1 MSAGIPASAEAEAG
15 TGRGAATT
23 ATTTAAEAVA
33 RAAELSRALTARLA
47 EARRQVAAQDT
58 KPTAGETA
66 HGPRLVVD
74 AAGGMAGAGADEAQ
88 RAHTASLVRRFTER
102 TRTSKEL
109 AQRHRSVLADSR
121 AVVGFRDATKEM
133 LYPVAARS
141 AHGSRLTDVDGNTYT
156 DITMGF
162 GALLLGHEAEP
173 VTEAVRRHLS
183 DGLRFGPRSPDTGE
197 AAALLASLTGLDRV
211 AFASS
216 GTEAN
221 SAAIR
226 LARAATGRDKVVMFR
241 GSYHGHIDSVL
252 GRPGGPGQHA
262 VPVSRGIP
270 ASAVAELIVLEYG
283 AQESLETIDALGD
296 GIAAVLVEPVQC
308 RNPGL
313 RPVEFVRALRE
324 LTARRGIVL
333 LFDEMLTGLRPH
345 PRGAQAHFGV
355 VPDLATYGKALGGG
369 FPIGAVAGRAD
380 LLDGVDGGFW
390 RYGEPGGP
398 SRETTFIGGT
408 YMQHPL
414 SMAAARAV
422 LTHLTERGP
431 GLQSGLNASTQ
442 ALADRLNAFFRD
454 EEFPLELAHFGSMFR
469 FKHRADLELLYHHLQ
484 LRGVYVWEWRSF
496 YLSTA
501 HTEDD
506 VNRVAE
512 AVEGSLRELRDG
524 GFFPRSA
531 RPTPVRRA
539 AARRPAPDFGVYFF
553 GDYPETGEADGS
565 GGGSGAPEAYDTV
578 LETARFADEHG
589 FSSVWLPERHFDSF
603 GGIFPNP
610 AVLAAAVARE
620 TGSVRINAGSVV
632 LPLHD
637 PVRVAEEWSVV
648 DNLSGGRVG
657 IGCATGWHARDFALY
672 PDRFTDRRRIAF
684 DHLDEVRRLWRGEA
698 VRRRTGEGAETEIRI
713 RPRPVQE
720 EPPFFLATS
729 GQRASYE
736 EAARRGLGVVTNLM
750 SQTVDELAANIAHYR
765 RTRGECGLDPAAGR
779 VTVLVHT
786 YLGDDHATAR
796 AEALEPMVRYLRSSL
811 LMRSAATAAGSRRE
825 DVAAAGEEDLDYLF
839 RRAYDRYCDRR
850 ALIGTPTSVAPFVDA
865 LHGAGVDEI
874 AALVDFGMDR
884 ERLRSGL
891 ERLDALR
898 RRTEERDA
906 RPEDTVAPATSAQRR
921 LWLASQLM
929 ENPAAYNE
937 TGAVRLRGPLDVAAL
952 RAAVDGLVE
961 RHAGLRTVFRAEE
974 ETGVVQVVRNGLRIP
989 LAVTDARG
997 QDAEGAIGALLA
1009 EESGRA
1015 YDLAEGPLFT
1025 PRLLRLADDDHVLVL
1040 GTHHIITDAHSAA
1053 LIAGDLQE
1061 LYTAARAGRPP
1072 AFDRPAGTTV
1082 GAPEPPADAADLAW
1096 WRELLGDR
1104 PPVLVLPTDRP
1115 RGRRVAGRGG
1125 AVSRTV
1131 GRERADRL
1139 REWSGQQG
1147 VTLFATLCTAWQL
1160 VLRRRSGQ
1168 DAFLLGTTFGRR
1180 SPATADTV
1188 GFHVALL
1195 PLPLSATDATS
1206 SPEAVRA
1213 TGRALFAA
1221 DEHRGVDLDAL
1232 LAAVHPDPGNPRPLV
1247 TVSVDLDRAA
1257 LAGIDL
1263 PGLRAEGVAAGTES
1277 APLELA
1283 LMAVQV
1289 QDGGLRLRLRYDADL
1304 FDAATAEGYLVE
1316 LDRQLDA
1323 MADPVEEG
1331 PDGPDGPGGPSG
1343 PSGPGAGNTATP
1355 DTTAASDTTAAPD
1368 PAPGAGTADPDDT
1381 AEPGTR
1387 KAADTAVLLREV
1399 WESVLGRPGFAADS
1413 NFFDLGG
1420 NSIAAIRLVNRV
1432 RDTLGVDYPLADFFA
1447 DATLRAM
1454 SEQLAGGPE
1463 TEEPK
1468 SVGPDTGGPGTEV
1481 VAVVDRAP
1489 VSDQQARMIAGHH
1502 AMPDPAVW
1510 NVPTRITFTGALDPA
1525 ALRSAVTELVARH
1538 DGLRTRFAR
1547 EGAPDGPW
1555 WQEVLAAEPVALP
1568 VEDLTG
1574 LPVGERRPRADALC
1588 RADAAAPFDLGR
1600 SLQPRT
1606 RLLRVEEDRWE
1617 LMFVLHHVCADGWSL
1632 SVLLAEIAA
1641 LYTAAAAGVPH
1652 GLPDPAMQAPG
1663 YARWQRERH
1672 DPGAEAERAAF
1683 CARYLDGVPSALP
1696 VPTDRPRPKKLSGHG
1711 GTVRGVATGEVR
1723 AAVEKL
1729 AAERHTTPFAVAAA
1743 ALGVFLAR
1751 LSGEEDTLLSVPYAN
1766 REGTASESLVAMTS
1780 TAVMVRVR
1788 LDSANLDETCAE
1800 LAVRTGVGALG
1811 AMAHVLPTAR
1821 IMQAMRDA
1829 GAVSVPDRVPH
1840 VLAFQNSVDT
1850 DIEIP
1855 GLRVEVADLAPPL
1868 SRSELCF
1875 GLAPRRDPAKGYRT
1889 FLEFS
1894 TDLWDHTTAHD
1905 LLASYTDLLAE
1916 FSARPDRPVRELLG
1930 ERPRQGPPGRGSG
1943 GSAGDASA
1951 GPDRPGGPSPS
1962 QSLPNTGKADAV

>member
-1 MSAGIPASAEAEAG
+1 MSAGIPESAQAVAVTRTGPGTDAAVAAEA
-15 TGRGAATT
+15 
-23 ATTTAAEAVA
+23 AAEAVA

-47 EARRQVAAQDT
+47 EARGQVPAKRP
-58 KPTAGETA
+58 KPTTGEAA

-88 RAHTASLVRRFTER
+88 RAHTASLIRRFTER

-109 AQRHRSVLADSR
+109 AQRHRPVLADSR

-141 AHGSRLTDVDGNTYT
+141 AHGSRLIDVDGNAYT

-173 VTEAVRRHLS
+173 VTDAVRRHLS

-197 AAALLASLTGLDRV
+197 AAELLASLTGLDRV

-226 LARAATGRDKVVMFR
+226 LARAATGRDRIVMFR

-313 RPVEFVRALRE
+313 RPVEFVRSLRA

-345 PRGAQAHFGV
+345 PRGAQEHFGV
-355 VPDLATYGKALGGG
+355 VPDLATYGKALGAG

-422 LTHLTERGP
+422 LSHLTERGA
-431 GLQSGLNASTQ
+431 GLQSGLNARTQ

-469 FKHRADLELLYHHLQ
+469 FRHRADLELLYHHLQ

-501 HTEDD
+501 HTEED

-531 RPTPVRRA
+531 RPAAVGRA
-539 AARRPAPDFGVYFF
+539 EARRPAPDFGVYFF
-553 GDYPETGEADGS
+553 GDYPDS
-565 GGGSGAPEAYDTV
+565 GGSGRSGSGIPEAYDTV

-657 IGCATGWHARDFALY
+657 IGCATGWHARDFALH
-672 PDRFTDRRRIAF
+672 PDRFADRRRIAF

-698 VRRRTGEGAETEIRI
+698 VRRRTGEGAEAELRI

-750 SQTVDELAANIAHYR
+750 TQTVDELAANVAHYR
-765 RTRGECGLDPAAGR
+765 RTRAECGLDPAAGR

-811 LMRSAATAAGSRRE
+811 LMRSAATATGSRRE
-825 DVAAAGEEDLDYLF
+825 DVAAASEEDLDYLF

-850 ALIGTPTSVAPFVDA
+850 ALIGTPTSVAPLVDA

-891 ERLDALR
+891 ERLDVLR
-898 RRTEERDA
+898 RRTRERDTRERDAQERERERDA
-906 RPEDTVAPATSAQRR
+906 RLPVARVPDTVAPATSAQRR
-921 LWLASQLM
+921 LWLAARLM

-952 RAAVDGLVE
+952 RTAVDGLVE
-961 RHAGLRTVFRAEE
+961 RHAGLRTVFRSEE
-974 ETGVVQVVRNGLRIP
+974 AGVVQVVRNGLRIP
-989 LAVTDARG
+989 LTVTDALG
-997 QDAEGAIGALLA
+997 QDAGRAIGALLA

-1015 YDLAEGPLFT
+1015 YDLAAGPLFT
-1025 PRLLRLADDDHVLVL
+1025 PRLLRLAEDDHVLVL

-1053 LIAGDLQE
+1053 LIAADLRE

-1072 AFDRPAGTTV
+1072 VFERPAGTTV
-1082 GAPEPPADAADLAW
+1082 GAPEPSGDAADLAW
-1096 WRELLGDR
+1096 WREALGDR

-1125 AVSRTV
+1125 AVARTV

-1180 SPATADTV
+1180 PAATADTV

-1195 PLPLSATDATS
+1195 PLPLSATDATP
-1206 SPEAVRA
+1206 SPEAVRG

-1221 DEHRGVDLDAL
+1221 DEHSGVDLEAL

-1263 PGLRAEGVAAGTES
+1263 PGLRAEAVAAGTES

-1283 LMAVQV
+1283 LMATHVP
-1289 QDGGLRLRLRYDADL
+1289 DGSLRLRLRYDADL
-1304 FDAATAEGYLVE
+1304 FDAATAEGYLAE
-1316 LDRQLDA
+1316 LDERLDA
-1323 MADPVEEG
+1323 MA
-1331 PDGPDGPGGPSG
+1331 
-1343 PSGPGAGNTATP
+1343 
-1355 DTTAASDTTAAPD
+1355 APD
-1368 PAPGAGTADPDDT
+1368 AVEPERAEPER

-1387 KAADTAVLLREV
+1387 TASGTAALLREV
-1399 WESVLGRPGFAADS
+1399 WESVLGVHGFADDS

-1432 RDTLGVDYPLADFFA
+1432 RDTLGVDYPLVDLFA

-1454 SEQLAGGPE
+1454 TGQLTDRPEADDPE
-1463 TEEPK
+1463 T
-1468 SVGPDTGGPGTEV
+1468 SGADTDRPETGV

-1502 AMPDPAVW
+1502 VMPDPAVW

-1538 DGLRTRFAR
+1538 DGLRTRFAQ

-1555 WQEVLAAEPVALP
+1555 RQEVLAAEPVALP

-1574 LPVGERRPRADALC
+1574 LPADERRPRADALC

-1617 LMFVLHHVCADGWSL
+1617 LMFVLHHICADGWSL
-1632 SVLLAEIAA
+1632 SVLLSELAA
-1641 LYTAAAAGVPH
+1641 LCTAAAAGVPH

-1672 DPGAEAERAAF
+1672 DPAAEAERAAF
-1683 CARYLDGVPSALP
+1683 CARYLDGVPSAVP
-1696 VPTDRPRPKKLSGHG
+1696 VPTDRPRPQKLSGHG
-1711 GTVRGVATGEVR
+1711 DTVRGVATGAVR

-1729 AAERHTTPFAVAAA
+1729 AADRGTTSFAVAAA
-1743 ALGVFLAR
+1743 ALGVFLTR

-1800 LAVRTGVGALG
+1800 LAVRTGAGALG

-1855 GLRVEVADLAPPL
+1855 GLRVEVTDLAPPL

-1894 TDLWDHTTAHD
+1894 TDLWDHETAHD
-1905 LLASYTDLLAE
+1905 LLSSYTDLLAE

-1930 ERPRQGPPGRGSG
+1930 ERPWQGPPGRGSG
-1943 GSAGDASA
+1943 GSAGGASA
-1951 GPDRPGGPSPS
+1951 GPDQPGGPSPS
-1962 QSLPNTGKADAV
+1962 QSLPNTGKADSV

>member
-1 MSAGIPASAEAEAG
+1 MSAGMPAPADAAAG
-15 TGRGAATT
+15 
-23 ATTTAAEAVA
+23 AAEAVA
-33 RAAELSRALTARLA
+33 RATELSRALTVQLAAARA
-47 EARRQVAAQDT
+47 QAGGQVAEQVPAEGDPRPAPERT
-58 KPTAGETA
+58 

-74 AAGGMAGAGADEAQ
+74 AAGGMAGAGADEVQ
-88 RAHTASLVRRFTER
+88 RAHTASLIRRFTER

-109 AQRHRSVLADSR
+109 AQRHRPVLADSR

-133 LYPVAARS
+133 LYPLAARS
-141 AHGSRLTDVDGNTYT
+141 AHGSRLVDVDGNAYT

-173 VTEAVRRHLS
+173 VTEAVRRHLA

-197 AAALLASLTGLDRV
+197 AAALLASLTGMERV

-252 GRPGGPGQHA
+252 GRPGGPGQHT

-270 ASAVAELIVLEYG
+270 DSAVAELIVLEYG
-283 AQESLETIDALGD
+283 EQESLETIDALGETV
-296 GIAAVLVEPVQC
+296 AAVLVEPVQC

-313 RPVEFVRALRE
+313 RPVEFIRALRE

-345 PRGAQAHFGV
+345 QRGAQAHFGV
-355 VPDLATYGKALGGG
+355 VPDMATYGKALGGG

-398 SRETTFIGGT
+398 ARETAFIGGT
-408 YMQHPL
+408 HMQHPL

-422 LTHLTERGP
+422 LTHLTEQGP
-431 GLQSGLNASTQ
+431 GLQSGLNARTQ
-442 ALADRLNAFFRD
+442 ALADRLNTFFRD

-469 FKHRADLELLYHHLQ
+469 FRHRADLELLYHHLQ

-501 HTEDD
+501 HTEED

-531 RPTPVRRA
+531 PRPVAVKPVGVP
-539 AARRPAPDFGVYFF
+539 RPAPDFGVYFF
-553 GDYPETGEADGS
+553 GDHPEAEEAAEAGGTDRTGRAR
-565 GGGSGAPEAYDTV
+565 APEAYDALFETV
-578 LETARFADEHG
+578 RFADEHG

-603 GGIFPNP
+603 GGLFPNP
-610 AVLAAAVARE
+610 AVLASAVARE
-620 TGSVRINAGSVV
+620 TERVRINAGSVV

-657 IGCATGWHARDFALY
+657 IGCATGWHARDFALH
-672 PDRFTDRRRIAF
+672 PDRFADRRRVAF

-698 VRRRTGEGAETEIRI
+698 VRRRTGEGAEAEIRI

-765 RTRGECGLDPAAGR
+765 RSRAACGLAPDAGR

-796 AEALEPMVRYLRSSL
+796 ADALEPMVRYLRSSL
-811 LMRSAATAAGSRRE
+811 LMRSAATAAGQRRE
-825 DVAAAGEEDLDYLF
+825 DVAAASEEDLDYLF
-839 RRAYDRYCDRR
+839 RRAYDRYCDQR
-850 ALIGTPTSVAPFVDA
+850 ALIGTPDSVAPFVAA

-891 ERLDALR
+891 ERLDVLR
-898 RRTEERDA
+898 RRTRERAEEAAAEPANRPA
-906 RPEDTVAPATSAQRR
+906 RETVAPATSAQRR
-921 LWLASQLM
+921 LWLAAQLL

-937 TGAVRLRGPLDVAAL
+937 TQAVRLRGPLDVPAL

-961 RHAGLRTVFRAEE
+961 RHPGLRTVFRGEDEA
-974 ETGVVQVVRNGLRIP
+974 GVVQVVRDGLRIP
-989 LAVTDARG
+989 LAVSDARG
-997 QDAEGAIGALLA
+997 QDPDEAIEALLS
-1009 EESGRA
+1009 EESHRA
-1015 YDLAEGPLFT
+1015 YDLAGGPLFT
-1025 PRLLRLADDDHVLVL
+1025 PRLLRLAEDDHVLVL
-1040 GTHHIITDAHSAA
+1040 GMHHIVTDAHSAA
-1053 LIAGDLQE
+1053 LVAGDLRE

-1072 AFDRPAGTTV
+1072 VFARSAGTTV
-1082 GAPEPPADAADLAW
+1082 GAPEPPHDPADLAW
-1096 WRELLGDR
+1096 WRGLLGEK
-1104 PPVLVLPTDRP
+1104 PPVLSVPTDRP
-1115 RGRRVAGRGG
+1115 RGRRVAGHGG
-1125 AVSRTV
+1125 AVARTL

-1180 SPATADTV
+1180 RPSMADTV

-1195 PLPLSATDATS
+1195 PLSLSATDSTPL
-1206 SPEAVRA
+1206 PEAVRA

-1221 DEHRGVDLDAL
+1221 EEHSGVDLDAL
-1232 LAAVHPDPGNPRPLV
+1232 VAAVHPDPGNPRPLV

-1263 PGLRAEGVAAGTES
+1263 PGLRADGVAAGTES

-1283 LMAVQV
+1283 LMATRCP
-1289 QDGGLRLRLRYDADL
+1289 DGSLRLRLRYDADL
-1304 FDAATAEGYLVE
+1304 FDAATATGYLAE
-1316 LDRQLDA
+1316 LEEQLEA
-1323 MADPVEEG
+1323 V
-1331 PDGPDGPGGPSG
+1331 
-1343 PSGPGAGNTATP
+1343 
-1355 DTTAASDTTAAPD
+1355 TAAPREE
-1368 PAPGAGTADPDDT
+1368 PAPGEEAVPREKHSPHEPAARRGKPSPD
-1381 AEPGTR
+1381 
-1387 KAADTAVLLREV
+1387 AALLREI
-1399 WESVLGRPGFAADS
+1399 WDSVLDARGFPDDS

-1432 RDTLGVDYPLADFFA
+1432 RDTLGVDYPLVDFFA
-1447 DATLRAM
+1447 EATLRAM
-1454 SEQLAGGPE
+1454 TAQLVTGDGPTAAAE
-1463 TEEPK
+1463 DSAADADAAE
-1468 SVGPDTGGPGTEV
+1468 DT
-1481 VAVVDRAP
+1481 AVVDRAP

-1510 NVPTRITFTGALDPA
+1510 NIPTRITFTGALDPA
-1525 ALRSAVTELVARH
+1525 ALRSAVSEVIARH
-1538 DGLRTRFAR
+1538 DALRTRFVQ
-1547 EGAPDGPW
+1547 EDAPDGPW
-1555 WQEVLAAEPVALP
+1555 WQEVVAAGPVALP
-1568 VEDLTG
+1568 VEDLTA
-1574 LPVGERRPRADALC
+1574 LPAGERRPRADALC
-1588 RADAAAPFDLGR
+1588 RADAAAPFEPGR
-1600 SLQPRT
+1600 PLLPRL

-1632 SVLLAEIAA
+1632 SLLLAEIAA

-1663 YARWQRERH
+1663 YARWQREHH
-1672 DPGAEAERAAF
+1672 DPGAEEERAAF
-1683 CARYLDGVPSALP
+1683 CARYLDGVPSAVP
-1696 VPTDRPRPKKLSGHG
+1696 VPTDRPRPQKLSGHG
-1711 GTVRGVATGEVR
+1711 DTVRGVASGGLR
-1723 AAVEKL
+1723 AAVERL
-1729 AAERHTTPFAVAAA
+1729 AADRHTTPFAVAAA
-1743 ALGVFLAR
+1743 ALGVFLTR

-1788 LDSANLDETCAE
+1788 LDSANLGETCAE
-1800 LAVRTGVGALG
+1800 LAVRTGAGALG

-1875 GLAPRRDPAKGYRT
+1875 GLAPRRDAAKGYRT

-1916 FSARPDRPVRELLG
+1916 FCARPDRPVRELLG
-1930 ERPRQGPPGRGSG
+1930 ERPSRGPSGQGSG
-1943 GSAGDASA
+1943 GSAQGASA
-1951 GPDRPGGPSPS
+1951 GPDQPGGPSPS

>member
-1 MSAGIPASAEAEAG
+1 MSAGIPGSAGAVTGTDAATAAEA
-15 TGRGAATT
+15 
-23 ATTTAAEAVA
+23 AAEAVA

-47 EARRQVAAQDT
+47 EAHSQVPTQDA
-58 KPTAGETA
+58 KPTVEEAA

-88 RAHTASLVRRFTER
+88 RAHTASLIRRFTER

-173 VTEAVRRHLS
+173 VTEAVRRHLA

-197 AAALLASLTGLDRV
+197 AAELLASLTGLDRV

-296 GIAAVLVEPVQC
+296 SIAAVLVEPVQC

-313 RPVEFVRALRE
+313 RPVEFVRSLRE

-345 PRGAQAHFGV
+345 PRGAQEHFGV
-355 VPDLATYGKALGGG
+355 VPDLATYGKALGAG

-431 GLQSGLNASTQ
+431 GLQSGLNARTQ
-442 ALADRLNAFFRD
+442 ALADRLNTFFRD
-454 EEFPLELAHFGSMFR
+454 EEFPLELAYFGSMFR
-469 FKHRADLELLYHHLQ
+469 FRHRADLELLYHHLQ

-501 HTEDD
+501 HTEED

-524 GFFPRSA
+524 GFFPRAA
-531 RPTPVRRA
+531 RPA
-539 AARRPAPDFGVYFF
+539 AARRAEVRCPAPDFGVYFF
-553 GDYPETGEADGS
+553 GDYPDTGGADES
-565 GGGSGAPEAYDTV
+565 GTGVPEAYDTV

-657 IGCATGWHARDFALY
+657 IGCATGWHARDFALH
-672 PDRFTDRRRIAF
+672 PDRFADRRRIAF

-698 VRRRTGEGAETEIRI
+698 VRRRTGEGAEAEIRI
-713 RPRPVQE
+713 RPRPVQQQ
-720 EPPFFLATS
+720 PPFFLATS
-729 GQRASYE
+729 GQRTSYG

-765 RTRGECGLDPAAGR
+765 RTRAECGLDPAAGR

-850 ALIGTPTSVAPFVDA
+850 ALIGTPESVAPFVDA

-891 ERLDALR
+891 ERLDVLR
-898 RRTEERDA
+898 RRTKERDA

-921 LWLASQLM
+921 LWLAAQLM

-974 ETGVVQVVRNGLRIP
+974 EGGVVQVVRNGLRIP
-989 LAVTDARG
+989 LTVTDARG
-997 QDAEGAIGALLA
+997 QDAERAIGALLA

-1015 YDLAEGPLFT
+1015 YDLAGGPLFT
-1025 PRLLRLADDDHVLVL
+1025 PRLLRLAEDDHVLVL

-1072 AFDRPAGTTV
+1072 VFDRPAGTTV
-1082 GAPEPPADAADLAW
+1082 GAPEPSADAADLVW

-1125 AVSRTV
+1125 AVARTV

-1180 SPATADTV
+1180 PPATADTV

-1195 PLPLSATDATS
+1195 PLPLSATSATS

-1263 PGLRAEGVAAGTES
+1263 PGLRAEGVVAGTES

-1283 LMAVQV
+1283 LMATQV

-1316 LDRQLDA
+1316 LDARLGA
-1323 MADPVEEG
+1323 MSAPVGEG
-1331 PDGPDGPGGPSG
+1331 AV
-1343 PSGPGAGNTATP
+1343 GPGAESAAAAAGA
-1355 DTTAASDTTAAPD
+1355 DTTAVADTAE
-1368 PAPGAGTADPDDT
+1368 PGAT

-1387 KAADTAVLLREV
+1387 TASGAAGLLREV
-1399 WESVLGRPGFAADS
+1399 WESVLGRQGFAADG

-1454 SEQLAGGPE
+1454 TEQLAGGRETDTTEAGGPE
-1463 TEEPK
+1463 TDWSE
-1468 SVGPDTGGPGTEV
+1468 TGGAETDV
-1481 VAVVDRAP
+1481 VAVVVDRAH

-1525 ALRSAVTELVARH
+1525 ALRSAVSELVARH
-1538 DGLRTRFAR
+1538 DGLRTRFAQ

-1574 LPVGERRPRADALC
+1574 LPAGERRTRADALC

-1600 SLQPRT
+1600 SLRPRT

-1663 YARWQRERH
+1663 YARWQREQH

-1683 CARYLDGVPSALP
+1683 CARYLDGVPSAVP
-1696 VPTDRPRPKKLSGHG
+1696 VPTDRPRPQKLSGHG
-1711 GTVRGVATGEVR
+1711 DTVRGVATGEVR
-1723 AAVEKL
+1723 AAVERL
-1729 AAERHTTPFAVAAA
+1729 AAERRTTPFAVAAA
-1743 ALGVFLAR
+1743 ALGVFLSR

-1800 LAVRTGVGALG
+1800 LAVRTGAGALG

-1951 GPDRPGGPSPS
+1951 GPDQPGGPSPS

>member
-1 MSAGIPASAEAEAG
+1 MSAGIPGSAEPVTATDAATAAAEA
-15 TGRGAATT
+15 
-23 ATTTAAEAVA
+23 AAEAVA

-47 EARRQVAAQDT
+47 EARRQVPAEDT
-58 KPTAGETA
+58 KPTVGEAA

-173 VTEAVRRHLS
+173 VTDAVRRHLV

-296 GIAAVLVEPVQC
+296 SIAAVLVEPVQC

-313 RPVEFVRALRE
+313 RPVEFVRSLRE

-345 PRGAQAHFGV
+345 PRGAQEHFGV
-355 VPDLATYGKALGGG
+355 VPDLATYGKALGAG

-431 GLQSGLNASTQ
+431 GLQSGLNTRTQ
-442 ALADRLNAFFRD
+442 ALADRLNTFFRD

-469 FKHRADLELLYHHLQ
+469 FRHRADLELLYHHLQ
-484 LRGVYVWEWRSF
+484 LRGIYVWEWRSF

-501 HTEDD
+501 HTEED

-524 GFFPRSA
+524 GFFPRST
-531 RPTPVRRA
+531 RPATVRRA
-539 AARRPAPDFGVYFF
+539 EVRRPAPDFGIYFF
-553 GDYPETGEADGS
+553 GDYPETDQTGESDKTGT
-565 GGGSGAPEAYDTV
+565 PQAYDTV
-578 LETARFADEHG
+578 LETAHFADEHG

-657 IGCATGWHARDFALY
+657 IGCATGWHSRDFALH

-698 VRRRTGEGAETEIRI
+698 VRRRTGEGAEAEIRI

-736 EAARRGLGVVTNLM
+736 EAARRDLGVVTNLM

-765 RTRGECGLDPAAGR
+765 RTRAECGLDPAAGR

-850 ALIGTPTSVAPFVDA
+850 ALIGTPSSVAPFVDA

-891 ERLDALR
+891 ERLDVLR
-898 RRTEERDA
+898 RRTKERDA

-921 LWLASQLM
+921 LWLAAQLM

-937 TGAVRLRGPLDVAAL
+937 TGAVRLRGPLDVDAL

-989 LAVTDARG
+989 LTVTDARG

-1015 YDLAEGPLFT
+1015 YDLAAGPLFT
-1025 PRLLRLADDDHVLVL
+1025 PRLLRLAEDDHVLVL

-1072 AFDRPAGTTV
+1072 VFDRPAGTTV
-1082 GAPEPPADAADLAW
+1082 GAPEHPADAADLAW

-1125 AVSRTV
+1125 AVARTV

-1180 SPATADTV
+1180 PPATAGTV

-1206 SPEAVRA
+1206 PPEAVRA
-1213 TGRALFAA
+1213 TGQALFAA
-1221 DEHRGVDLDAL
+1221 DEHSGVDLDAL

-1283 LMAVQV
+1283 LMATHV

-1304 FDAATAEGYLVE
+1304 FDAATAEGYLAE
-1316 LDRQLDA
+1316 LERRLDA
-1323 MADPVEEG
+1323 MSDPVEEG
-1331 PDGPDGPGGPSG
+1331 AEGPDGPGGTGSE
-1343 PSGPGAGNTATP
+1343 SSASP
-1355 DTTAASDTTAAPD
+1355 DTAA
-1368 PAPGAGTADPDDT
+1368 GAGTTEPGAT
-1381 AEPGTR
+1381 TEPGTR
-1387 KAADTAVLLREV
+1387 TVSDTAVLLREV

-1454 SEQLAGGPE
+1454 TEQLAGDPETDGSETEGPE
-1463 TEEPK
+1463 T
-1468 SVGPDTGGPGTEV
+1468 GGPETDV
-1481 VAVVDRAP
+1481 VAVVDRAH

-1510 NVPTRITFTGALDPA
+1510 NVPTRITFTGALAPA

-1538 DGLRTRFAR
+1538 DGLRTRFAQ

-1574 LPVGERRPRADALC
+1574 LPADERRPRADALC

-1663 YARWQRERH
+1663 YARWQGERH

-1683 CARYLDGVPSALP
+1683 CARYLDGVPSAVP
-1696 VPTDRPRPKKLSGHG
+1696 VPTDRPRPQKLSGHG
-1711 GTVRGVATGEVR
+1711 DTVRGVATGEVR

-1800 LAVRTGVGALG
+1800 LAVRTGAGALG

-1829 GAVSVPDRVPH
+1829 GSVSVPDRVPH

-1951 GPDRPGGPSPS
+1951 GPDQPGGPSPS

>member
-1 MSAGIPASAEAEAG
+1 MAAAPEPAAG
-15 TGRGAATT
+15 
-23 ATTTAAEAVA
+23 
-33 RAAELSRALTARLA
+33 
-47 EARRQVAAQDT
+47 
-58 KPTAGETA
+58 

-74 AAGGMAGAGADEAQ
+74 AAGGMAGAGADAAQ
-88 RAHTASLVRRFTER
+88 RAHTASLIRRFTER

-109 AQRHRSVLADSR
+109 TQRHRSVLADSR

-183 DGLRFGPRSPDTGE
+183 DGLRFGPRSADTGE
-197 AAALLASLTGLDRV
+197 AAALLASLTGMDRV

-283 AQESLETIDALGD
+283 APESLETIEALGD

-313 RPVEFVRALRE
+313 RPVEFVRSLRE

-345 PRGAQAHFGV
+345 QRGAQEHFGV
-355 VPDLATYGKALGGG
+355 VPDLATYGKALGAG

-431 GLQSGLNASTQ
+431 GLQSGLNARTQ
-442 ALADRLNAFFRD
+442 ALADRLNIFFRD

-469 FKHRADLELLYHHLQ
+469 FRHRADLELLYHHLQ

-501 HTEDD
+501 HTQEDVD
-506 VNRVAE
+506 RVAE

-524 GFFPRSA
+524 GFFPRTAPRPA
-531 RPTPVRRA
+531 RTAQRTDVP
-539 AARRPAPDFGVYFF
+539 RPAPDFGVYFF
-553 GDYPETGEADGS
+553 GDYPDTGEADGS
-565 GGGSGAPEAYDTV
+565 GAGGGTPEAYDTV

-657 IGCATGWHARDFALY
+657 IGCATGWHARDFALH
-672 PDRFTDRRRIAF
+672 PDRFADRRRIAF

-698 VRRRTGEGAETEIRI
+698 VRRRTGEGAEAEIRI
-713 RPRPVQE
+713 RPRPVQG

-729 GQRASYE
+729 GQRASYG
-736 EAARRGLGVVTNLM
+736 EAARHGLGVVTNLM

-765 RTRGECGLDPAAGR
+765 RTRAECGLDPEAGR

-811 LMRSAATAAGSRRE
+811 LMRSAANAAGSRRE
-825 DVAAAGEEDLDYLF
+825 DVAAASEEDLDYLF

-850 ALIGTPTSVAPFVDA
+850 ALIGTPTSVASFVDA

-891 ERLDALR
+891 ERLDVLR
-898 RRTEERDA
+898 RRTKEREQERGREREQKRKQELEREHEQEREQALGQERERHA

-921 LWLASQLM
+921 LWLAAQLM

-937 TGAVRLRGPLDVAAL
+937 TGAVRLRGPLDLAAL

-974 ETGVVQVVRNGLRIP
+974 AEKGGVVQVVRNGLRIP
-989 LAVTDARG
+989 LTVTDARG
-997 QDAEGAIGALLA
+997 QDAERAIGALLA

-1015 YDLAEGPLFT
+1015 YDLAAGPLFT
-1025 PRLLRLADDDHVLVL
+1025 PRLLRLAEDDHVLVL

-1053 LIAGDLQE
+1053 LVAGDLQE
-1061 LYTAARAGRPP
+1061 LYTAAQAGRTPV
-1072 AFDRPAGTTV
+1072 FDRPAGTTV

-1096 WRELLGDR
+1096 WRESLGDR

-1125 AVSRTV
+1125 AVARTV

-1180 SPATADTV
+1180 PAATADTV

-1195 PLPLSATDATS
+1195 PLPLSATDATP

-1221 DEHRGVDLDAL
+1221 DAHSGVDLDAL

-1263 PGLRAEGVAAGTES
+1263 PGLRAEAVAAGTES

-1283 LMAVQV
+1283 LMATQV
-1289 QDGGLRLRLRYDADL
+1289 QDGSLRLRLRYDADL
-1304 FDAATAEGYLVE
+1304 FDAATAEGYLAE
-1316 LDRQLDA
+1316 LDGQLDA
-1323 MADPVEEG
+1323 LSDAVAHAVAHAVAE
-1331 PDGPDGPGGPSG
+1331 STA
-1343 PSGPGAGNTATP
+1343 GAG
-1355 DTTAASDTTAAPD
+1355 
-1368 PAPGAGTADPDDT
+1368 GAGGTAT
-1381 AEPGTR
+1381 AEPATR
-1387 KAADTAVLLREV
+1387 TAPDTAALLREV
-1399 WESVLGRPGFAADS
+1399 WESVLGLRGFPDER

-1454 SEQLAGGPE
+1454 TGQLAGGPE
-1463 TEEPK
+1463 TGGSETD
-1468 SVGPDTGGPGTEV
+1468 GPETDGPETDGPETGGPETDGPETGGPETEAE
-1481 VAVVDRAP
+1481 AVVDRAP

-1502 AMPDPAVW
+1502 VVPDPAVW
-1510 NVPTRITFTGALDPA
+1510 NVPTRIAFTGALDPA
-1525 ALRSAVTELVARH
+1525 ALRSAVSELVARH
-1538 DGLRTRFAR
+1538 DGLRTRFAQ
-1547 EGAPDGPW
+1547 EEAPDGPW
-1555 WQEVLAAEPVALP
+1555 WQEILAAEPVALP

-1574 LPVGERRPRADALC
+1574 LPADERRPRADALC
-1588 RADAAAPFDLGR
+1588 RADAAAPFDLR
-1600 SLQPRT
+1600 RPLLPRT
-1606 RLLRVEEDRWE
+1606 RLLRVEEDHWE
-1617 LMFVLHHVCADGWSL
+1617 LMFVLHHICADGWSL
-1632 SVLLAEIAA
+1632 SVVLAEIAA

-1663 YARWQRERH
+1663 YARWQREQR
-1672 DPGAEAERAAF
+1672 DPGVEAERAAF
-1683 CARYLDGVPSALP
+1683 CARYLDGVPSAVP
-1696 VPTDRPRPKKLSGHG
+1696 VPTDRPRPQKLSGHG
-1711 GTVRGVATGEVR
+1711 DTVRGVATGAVR

-1729 AAERHTTPFAVAAA
+1729 AADRHTTSFAVAAA
-1743 ALGVFLAR
+1743 ALGVFLTR

-1780 TAVMVRVR
+1780 TAVMIRVR

-1800 LAVRTGVGALG
+1800 LAVRTGAGALG

-1821 IMQAMRDA
+1821 IMRAMRES

-1905 LLASYTDLLAE
+1905 LLSSYTDVLAE

-1930 ERPRQGPPGRGSG
+1930 ERPSQGPPGHGSG
-1943 GSAGDASA
+1943 GSAGDAIA

>member
-1 MSAGIPASAEAEAG
+1 MSAGIPESAEAEAG
-15 TGRGAATT
+15 TGTGTGTGRDAAT
-23 ATTTAAEAVA
+23 AAADTAAEAVA

-47 EARRQVAAQDT
+47 EARRQVAAADT
-58 KPTAGETA
+58 EPTAGEAA

-88 RAHTASLVRRFTER
+88 LAHTASLVRRFTER

-162 GALLLGHEAEP
+162 GALLLGHEAES

-296 GIAAVLVEPVQC
+296 AIAAVLVEPVQC

-313 RPVEFVRALRE
+313 RPVEFVRSLRE

-345 PRGAQAHFGV
+345 PRGAQEHFGV
-355 VPDLATYGKALGGG
+355 VPDLATYGKALGAG

-422 LTHLTERGP
+422 LSHLTERGP
-431 GLQSGLNASTQ
+431 GLQSGLNSRTQ

-469 FKHRADLELLYHHLQ
+469 FRHRADLELLYHHLQ

-501 HTEDD
+501 HTEED
-506 VNRVAE
+506 VERVAE

-524 GFFPRSA
+524 GFFPRA
-531 RPTPVRRA
+531 TRPTAVPRA
-539 AARRPAPDFGVYFF
+539 EVPRPAPDFGVYFF
-553 GDYPETGEADGS
+553 GDCPETGEADGS
-565 GGGSGAPEAYDTV
+565 GGGSGVPEAYDTV

-657 IGCATGWHARDFALY
+657 IGCATGWHARDFALH

-698 VRRRTGEGAETEIRI
+698 VRRRTGEGAEAEIRI
-713 RPRPVQE
+713 RPRPVQQ

-765 RTRGECGLDPAAGR
+765 RTRAECGLDPAAGR

-850 ALIGTPTSVAPFVDA
+850 ALIGTPESVAPFVDA

-891 ERLDALR
+891 ERLDVLR
-898 RRTEERDA
+898 RRTKERDA

-921 LWLASQLM
+921 LWLAAQLM

-989 LAVTDARG
+989 LTVTDARG
-997 QDAEGAIGALLA
+997 QDAGRAIGALLA

-1015 YDLAEGPLFT
+1015 YDLAGGPLFT
-1025 PRLLRLADDDHVLVL
+1025 PRLLRLAEDDHVLVL
-1040 GTHHIITDAHSAA
+1040 GTHHIITDAHSAT

-1061 LYTAARAGRPP
+1061 LYTAARAGRKPV
-1072 AFDRPAGTTV
+1072 FDRPAGTTV
-1082 GAPEPPADAADLAW
+1082 GAPEPPADAAGLAW

-1125 AVSRTV
+1125 AVARTV

-1180 SPATADTV
+1180 PAATADTV

-1206 SPEAVRA
+1206 PPEAVRA
-1213 TGRALFAA
+1213 TGKALFAA

-1232 LAAVHPDPGNPRPLV
+1232 LADVHPDPGNPRPLV

-1263 PGLRAEGVAAGTES
+1263 PGLQAEGVAAGTES

-1283 LMAVQV
+1283 LMVTHV
-1289 QDGGLRLRLRYDADL
+1289 RGGGLRLRLRYDADL
-1304 FDAATAEGYLVE
+1304 FDAATAEGYLVGLE
-1316 LDRQLDA
+1316 RQLGA
-1323 MADPVEEG
+1323 MSDPVEEG
-1331 PDGPDGPGGPSG
+1331 ADGRGGPGSK
-1343 PSGPGAGNTATP
+1343 S
-1355 DTTAASDTTAAPD
+1355 TAAPD
-1368 PAPGAGTADPDDT
+1368 TAARAGTT
-1381 AEPGTR
+1381 GPGTR
-1387 KAADTAVLLREV
+1387 TASGTAVLLREV
-1399 WESVLGRPGFAADS
+1399 WESVLGRPGFAADG

-1454 SEQLAGGPE
+1454 TEQLAGGRGTGGPE
-1463 TEEPK
+1463 PE
-1468 SVGPDTGGPGTEV
+1468 GPDTGGPEPDV
-1481 VAVVDRAP
+1481 VAVVDRAH

-1538 DGLRTRFAR
+1538 DGLRTRFAQ
-1547 EGAPDGPW
+1547 EEAPDGPW

-1574 LPVGERRPRADALC
+1574 LPAGERRPRADALC
-1588 RADAAAPFDLGR
+1588 RADAAAPFDLGL

-1641 LYTAAAAGVPH
+1641 LYTAAAAGIPH

-1663 YARWQRERH
+1663 YARWQREQH

-1683 CARYLDGVPSALP
+1683 CARYLDGVPSAVP
-1696 VPTDRPRPKKLSGHG
+1696 VPTDRPRPQKLSGHG
-1711 GTVRGVATGEVR
+1711 DTVRGVATGEVR

-1729 AAERHTTPFAVAAA
+1729 AAERRTTPFAVAAA

-1766 REGTASESLVAMTS
+1766 REDTASESLVAMTS

-1800 LAVRTGVGALG
+1800 LAVRTGAGALG

-1868 SRSELCF
+1868 SRTELCF

-1930 ERPRQGPPGRGSG
+1930 ERPRQGLPGRGSG

>member
-1 MSAGIPASAEAEAG
+1 MSAEIPEVAAG
-15 TGRGAATT
+15 PDAAIGGAA
-23 ATTTAAEAVA
+23 AAAVA

-47 EARRQVAAQDT
+47 EARRQVAPEDT
-58 KPTAGETA
+58 KPTAGEAA

-173 VTEAVRRHLS
+173 VTDAVRRHLA

-313 RPVEFVRALRE
+313 RPVEFVRSLRE

-345 PRGAQAHFGV
+345 PRGAQEHFGV

-398 SRETTFIGGT
+398 SCETTFIGGT

-431 GLQSGLNASTQ
+431 GLQSGLNARTQ

-454 EEFPLELAHFGSMFR
+454 EKFPLELAHFGSMFR
-469 FKHRADLELLYHHLQ
+469 FRHRADLELLYHHLQ

-501 HTEDD
+501 HTEED
-506 VNRVAE
+506 VSRVAE

-531 RPTPVRRA
+531 RPAAVKRA
-539 AARRPAPDFGVYFF
+539 EARRPAPDFGVYFF
-553 GDYPETGEADGS
+553 GDYPETGEAGESDGS
-565 GGGSGAPEAYDTV
+565 GEAVGSGVPEAYDTV

-620 TGSVRINAGSVV
+620 TGKIRINAGSVV

-657 IGCATGWHARDFALY
+657 IGCATGWHARDFVLH

-698 VRRRTGEGAETEIRI
+698 VRRRTGEGAEAEIRI
-713 RPRPVQE
+713 RPRPVQQ

-765 RTRGECGLDPAAGR
+765 RTRAECGLDPAAGR

-839 RRAYDRYCDRR
+839 RRAYDRYCDQR
-850 ALIGTPTSVAPFVDA
+850 ALIGTPSSVAPFVDA

-891 ERLDALR
+891 ERLDVLR
-898 RRTEERDA
+898 RRTKERDA

-921 LWLASQLM
+921 LWLAAQLM

-989 LAVTDARG
+989 LTVTDARG
-997 QDAEGAIGALLA
+997 QDAERAIGALLA

-1015 YDLAEGPLFT
+1015 YDLAGGPLFT
-1025 PRLLRLADDDHVLVL
+1025 PRLLRLAEDDHVLVL

-1061 LYTAARAGRPP
+1061 LYTAARAGRTP

-1082 GAPEPPADAADLAW
+1082 TAPEPPADAADLAW

-1125 AVSRTV
+1125 AVARTV
-1131 GRERADRL
+1131 GRERADEL

-1180 SPATADTV
+1180 PPATADTV

-1206 SPEAVRA
+1206 PPEAVRA
-1213 TGRALFAA
+1213 TGQALFAA
-1221 DEHRGVDLDAL
+1221 DEHSGVDLDAL

-1283 LMAVQV
+1283 LMATHV

-1304 FDAATAEGYLVE
+1304 FDAATAEGYLAE
-1316 LDRQLDA
+1316 LDERLDT
-1323 MADPVEEG
+1323 MTEPDPVE
-1331 PDGPDGPGGPSG
+1331 PDPVEPDRTE
-1343 PSGPGAGNTATP
+1343 PGARTA
-1355 DTTAASDTTAAPD
+1355 S
-1368 PAPGAGTADPDDT
+1368 G
-1381 AEPGTR
+1381 
-1387 KAADTAVLLREV
+1387 TAVLLREV
-1399 WESVLGRPGFAADS
+1399 WESVLGRPGFAADG

-1454 SEQLAGGPE
+1454 TEQLAGDQETDGPD
-1463 TEEPK
+1463 TERPDTD
-1468 SVGPDTGGPGTEV
+1468 GPDTGGPDTGV
-1481 VAVVDRAP
+1481 VAVVDRAR

-1538 DGLRTRFAR
+1538 DGLRTRFVQ
-1547 EGAPDGPW
+1547 EGAPDGTW
-1555 WQEVLAAEPVALP
+1555 WQEVLAPEPVALP

-1574 LPVGERRPRADALC
+1574 LPAGERRPRADALC

-1632 SVLLAEIAA
+1632 SLLLAEIAA

-1683 CARYLDGVPSALP
+1683 CARYLDGVPSAVP
-1696 VPTDRPRPKKLSGHG
+1696 VPTDRPRPQKLSGHG
-1711 GTVRGVATGEVR
+1711 DTVRGIATGEVR

-1729 AAERHTTPFAVAAA
+1729 AAERRTTPFAVAAA
-1743 ALGVFLAR
+1743 ALGVFLTR

-1800 LAVRTGVGALG
+1800 LAVRTGAGALG

-1951 GPDRPGGPSPS
+1951 GPDQPGGPSPS

>member
-1 MSAGIPASAEAEAG
+1 MNAG
-15 TGRGAATT
+15 TPAPADAAAGAS
-23 ATTTAAEAVA
+23 EAVA
-33 RAAELSRALTARLA
+33 RAAELSRALTAQLAAARAQIAA
-47 EARRQVAAQDT
+47 EAPAE
-58 KPTAGETA
+58 KPQPAEESA

-74 AAGGMAGAGADEAQ
+74 AAGGMAGTGADEAQ

-109 AQRHRSVLADSR
+109 AQQHRSVLADSR

-141 AHGSRLTDVDGNTYT
+141 AHGSRLIDVDGNAYT

-173 VTEAVRRHLS
+173 VTEAVRRHLA

-197 AAALLASLTGLDRV
+197 AAALLASLTGMERV

-270 ASAVAELIVLEYG
+270 DSAVAELIVLEYG
-283 AQESLETIDALGD
+283 EQESLETIDALGD
-296 GIAAVLVEPVQC
+296 SIAAVLVEPVQC

-313 RPVEFVRALRE
+313 RPVEFVRSLRE

-345 PRGAQAHFGV
+345 QRGAQAHFGV

-398 SRETTFIGGT
+398 ARETTFIGGT

-422 LTHLTERGP
+422 LTHLTEQGP
-431 GLQSGLNASTQ
+431 ALQSGLNARTQ

-469 FKHRADLELLYHHLQ
+469 FRHRADLELLYHHLQ

-501 HTEDD
+501 HTEED
-506 VNRVAE
+506 VNRVAK

-524 GFFPRSA
+524 GFFPRS
-531 RPTPVRRA
+531 TPRA
-539 AARRPAPDFGVYFF
+539 AAAVKPVDAPRPAPDFGVYFF
-553 GDYPETGEADGS
+553 GDHPETEEAAEAGGS
-565 GGGSGAPEAYDTV
+565 GGSGTPEAYDALFETV
-578 LETARFADEHG
+578 RFADEHG

-603 GGIFPNP
+603 GGLFPNP
-610 AVLAAAVARE
+610 AVLASAVARE
-620 TGSVRINAGSVV
+620 TGRVRINAGSVV

-657 IGCATGWHARDFALY
+657 IGCATGWHARDFALH
-672 PDRFTDRRRIAF
+672 PDRFADRRRIAF

-698 VRRRTGEGAETEIRI
+698 VRRRTGEGAEAEIRI

-750 SQTVDELAANIAHYR
+750 SQTVDELAANIALYR
-765 RTRGECGLDPAAGR
+765 RTRAACGLDPDAGR

-796 AEALEPMVRYLRSSL
+796 ADALEPMVRYLRSSL
-811 LMRSAATAAGSRRE
+811 LMRSAATAAGQRRE
-825 DVAAAGEEDLDYLF
+825 DVAAASEEDLDYLF

-850 ALIGTPTSVAPFVDA
+850 ALIGTPDSVAPFVAA

-891 ERLDALR
+891 ERLDVLR
-898 RRTEERDA
+898 RRTRERA
-906 RPEDTVAPATSAQRR
+906 AEAAAEAVRETVAPATSAQRR
-921 LWLASQLM
+921 LWLAAQLL

-937 TGAVRLRGPLDVAAL
+937 TQAVRLRGPLDVPAL

-961 RHAGLRTVFRAEE
+961 RHPGLRTVFRGEDEA
-974 ETGVVQVVRNGLRIP
+974 GVVQVVRDGLRIP
-989 LAVTDARG
+989 LAVSDARG
-997 QDAEGAIGALLA
+997 QDPDEVIAALLS
-1009 EESGRA
+1009 EESHRA
-1015 YDLAEGPLFT
+1015 YDLARGPLLT
-1025 PRLLRLADDDHVLVL
+1025 PRLLRLAEDDHVLVL
-1040 GTHHIITDAHSAA
+1040 GMHHIVTDAHSAA
-1053 LIAGDLQE
+1053 LIAGDLRD

-1072 AFDRPAGTTV
+1072 VFARPAGTTA
-1082 GAPEPPADAADLAW
+1082 GAPEPPHDPADLAW
-1096 WRELLGDR
+1096 WRELLGEK
-1104 PPVLVLPTDRP
+1104 PPVLTLPTDRP
-1115 RGRRVAGRGG
+1115 RGRRVAGHGG
-1125 AVSRTV
+1125 AVARSV

-1180 SPATADTV
+1180 RPETADTV

-1195 PLPLSATDATS
+1195 PLALSATDATPL
-1206 SPEAVRA
+1206 PEAVRA

-1221 DEHRGVDLDAL
+1221 EEHSGVDLDAL
-1232 LAAVHPDPGNPRPLV
+1232 VAAVHPDPGNPRPLV

-1257 LAGIDL
+1257 LAGIEL

-1283 LMAVQV
+1283 LMATHAP
-1289 QDGGLRLRLRYDADL
+1289 DGSLRLRLRYDTDL
-1304 FDAATAEGYLVE
+1304 FDAATAEGYLAD

-1323 MADPVEEG
+1323 V
-1331 PDGPDGPGGPSG
+1331 
-1343 PSGPGAGNTATP
+1343 
-1355 DTTAASDTTAAPD
+1355 TAAPREEHARREEHAPSAEAVPREGAAPREEHSEREA
-1368 PAPGAGTADPDDT
+1368 PAPDT
-1381 AEPGTR
+1381 A
-1387 KAADTAVLLREV
+1387 ALLREI
-1399 WESVLGRPGFAADS
+1399 WESVLDARGFPADS

-1432 RDTLGVDYPLADFFA
+1432 RDTLGVDYPLVDFFA
-1447 DATLRAM
+1447 EATLRAM
-1454 SEQLAGGPE
+1454 TAQLVTGDGPASAAE
-1463 TEEPK
+1463 DSPAE
-1468 SVGPDTGGPGTEV
+1468 DT
-1481 VAVVDRAP
+1481 AVVDRAP

-1510 NVPTRITFTGALDPA
+1510 NVPTRITFTGALDAA
-1525 ALRSAVTELVARH
+1525 ALRYAVSEVIARH
-1538 DGLRTRFAR
+1538 DALRTRFVQ
-1547 EGAPDGPW
+1547 EDAPDGPW
-1555 WQEVLAAEPVALP
+1555 WQEVVAAEPVALP
-1568 VEDLTG
+1568 VEDLTA
-1574 LPVGERRPRADALC
+1574 LPAGERRPRADALC
-1588 RADAAAPFDLGR
+1588 RADAAAPFELGQA
-1600 SLQPRT
+1600 LLPRL
-1606 RLLRVEEDRWE
+1606 RLLRVEEDRWQ

-1632 SVLLAEIAA
+1632 SLLLAEIAA

-1663 YARWQRERH
+1663 YARWQREHH
-1672 DPGAEAERAAF
+1672 DPGTEEERAAF
-1683 CARYLDGVPSALP
+1683 CAAYLEGVPSAVP
-1696 VPTDRPRPKKLSGHG
+1696 VPTDRPRPQKLSGHG
-1711 GTVRGVATGEVR
+1711 DTVRGVASGDVR

-1729 AAERHTTPFAVAAA
+1729 AAHRHTTPFAVAAA
-1743 ALGVFLAR
+1743 ALGVFLTR

-1766 REGTASESLVAMTS
+1766 REGTSSESLVAMTS

-1788 LDSANLDETCAE
+1788 LDSANLAETCAE
-1800 LAVRTGVGALG
+1800 LAVRTGAGALG

-1875 GLAPRRDPAKGYRT
+1875 GLAPRRDAAKGYRT

-1905 LLASYTDLLAE
+1905 LLGSYTDLLAE
-1916 FSARPDRPVRELLG
+1916 FCARPDRPVRELLG
-1930 ERPRQGPPGRGSG
+1930 GRPSQGSSGQGPG
-1943 GSAGDASA
+1943 GSAQGASA
-1951 GPDRPGGPSPS
+1951 GPDQPGGPSPS
-1962 QSLPNTGKADAV
+1962 LSLPNTGKADAV

>member
-1 MSAGIPASAEAEAG
+1 MSTGIPESAEAGNGNGAG
-15 TGRGAATT
+15 SGAT
-23 ATTTAAEAVA
+23 APTPADSAAEAVA

-47 EARRQVAAQDT
+47 EARRQVEAADDT
-58 KPTAGETA
+58 EPTAGEAA

-88 RAHTASLVRRFTER
+88 LAHTASLVRRFTER

-109 AQRHRSVLADSR
+109 AQQHRSVLADSR

-197 AAALLASLTGLDRV
+197 AATLLASLTGLDRV

-313 RPVEFVRALRE
+313 RPVEFVRSLRE

-345 PRGAQAHFGV
+345 PRGAQEHFGV
-355 VPDLATYGKALGGG
+355 VPDLATYGKALGAG

-431 GLQSGLNASTQ
+431 GLQSGLNARTQ

-469 FKHRADLELLYHHLQ
+469 FRHRADLELLYHHLQ

-501 HTEDD
+501 HTEED

-524 GFFPRSA
+524 GFFPRTTRTT
-531 RPTPVRRA
+531 RPTAVPRA
-539 AARRPAPDFGVYFF
+539 DVRRPAPEFGIYFF
-553 GDYPETGEADGS
+553 GDYPETGGSDGA
-565 GGGSGAPEAYDTV
+565 GGSGVPEAYDTV

-610 AVLAAAVARE
+610 AVLAAAVARQ

-657 IGCATGWHARDFALY
+657 IGCATGWHARDFALH

-698 VRRRTGEGAETEIRI
+698 VRRRTGEGAEAEIRI
-713 RPRPVQE
+713 RPRPVQQ

-765 RTRGECGLDPAAGR
+765 RTRAECGLDPAAGR

-891 ERLDALR
+891 EHLDVLR
-898 RRTEERDA
+898 RRTKERDA

-921 LWLASQLM
+921 LWLAAQLM

-952 RAAVDGLVE
+952 QAAVDGLVE

-989 LAVTDARG
+989 LTVTDARG
-997 QDAEGAIGALLA
+997 QDAERAIGALLA

-1015 YDLAEGPLFT
+1015 YDLAGGPLFT
-1025 PRLLRLADDDHVLVL
+1025 PRLLRLAEDDHVLVL
-1040 GTHHIITDAHSAA
+1040 GTHHIITDGHSAA

-1061 LYTAARAGRPP
+1061 LYTAARAGRTPV
-1072 AFDRPAGTTV
+1072 FDRPAGTTV
-1082 GAPEPPADAADLAW
+1082 GAPEPAADVADLAW

-1125 AVSRTV
+1125 AVARAV

-1206 SPEAVRA
+1206 PSEAVRA
-1213 TGRALFAA
+1213 TGQALFAA
-1221 DEHRGVDLDAL
+1221 DEHSGVDLDAL
-1232 LAAVHPDPGNPRPLV
+1232 LADVHPDPGNPRPLV
-1247 TVSVDLDRAA
+1247 TVSVDLDRAV

-1283 LMAVQV
+1283 LMATHVRG
-1289 QDGGLRLRLRYDADL
+1289 GGLRLRLRYDADL
-1304 FDAATAEGYLVE
+1304 FDAATAEGYLAE
-1316 LDRQLDA
+1316 LDERLGTMTA
-1323 MADPVEEG
+1323 PGTEG
-1331 PDGPDGPGGPSG
+1331 TEVTAVSDT
-1343 PSGPGAGNTATP
+1343 ANTA
-1355 DTTAASDTTAAPD
+1355 DTAAGADAS
-1368 PAPGAGTADPDDT
+1368 APGAATEPD
-1381 AEPGTR
+1381 GTR
-1387 KAADTAVLLREV
+1387 TASGTAVLLREV
-1399 WESVLGRPGFAADS
+1399 WESVLGRAGFAADG

-1454 SEQLAGGPE
+1454 TEQLAGGPE
-1463 TEEPK
+1463 AG
-1468 SVGPDTGGPGTEV
+1468 GPDTDGTEPDGPDTHEPGADGPDTNRPGTDV
-1481 VAVVDRAP
+1481 VAVVDRAH

-1538 DGLRTRFAR
+1538 DGLRIRFAQ

-1574 LPVGERRPRADALC
+1574 LPAAERRPRADALC

-1652 GLPDPAMQAPG
+1652 GLPAPAMQAPG

-1672 DPGAEAERAAF
+1672 DPGVEAERAAF
-1683 CARYLDGVPSALP
+1683 CARYLEGVPSAVP
-1696 VPTDRPRPKKLSGHG
+1696 VPTDRPRPQKLSGHG
-1711 GTVRGVATGEVR
+1711 DTVRGVATGEVR

-1729 AAERHTTPFAVAAA
+1729 AAERRTTPFAVAAA

-1766 REGTASESLVAMTS
+1766 REDTASESLVAMTS

-1800 LAVRTGVGALG
+1800 FAVRTGAGALG

-1868 SRSELCF
+1868 SRTELCF

-1930 ERPRQGPPGRGSG
+1930 GRPSQGPPGEVPG

-1951 GPDRPGGPSPS
+1951 GPDQPGGPSPS
-1962 QSLPNTGKADAV
+1962 PSLPNTGKADAV

>member
-1 MSAGIPASAEAEAG
+1 MSAGIPGSAEAVTGAVTG
-15 TGRGAATT
+15 TDAAGAA
-23 ATTTAAEAVA
+23 AQAAAGAVA

-47 EARRQVAAQDT
+47 EARGQVSAEGSKHA
-58 KPTAGETA
+58 AGETA

-102 TRTSKEL
+102 TRTSKES

-141 AHGSRLTDVDGNTYT
+141 AYGSRLTDVDGNTYT

-173 VTEAVRRHLS
+173 VTDAVRRHLS

-283 AQESLETIDALGD
+283 DQESLEAIDALGD
-296 GIAAVLVEPVQC
+296 SIAAVLVEPVQC

-313 RPVEFVRALRE
+313 RPVEFVRSLRE

-345 PRGAQAHFGV
+345 PRGAQDHFGV
-355 VPDLATYGKALGGG
+355 VPDLATYGKALGAG

-431 GLQSGLNASTQ
+431 GLQSGLNARTQ
-442 ALADRLNAFFRD
+442 ALADRLNTFFRD

-469 FKHRADLELLYHHLQ
+469 FRHRADLELLYHHLQ

-501 HTEDD
+501 HTEED

-524 GFFPRSA
+524 GFFPRST
-531 RPTPVRRA
+531 RPAAVKRA
-539 AARRPAPDFGVYFF
+539 EARRPAPDFGVYFF
-553 GDYPETGEADGS
+553 GDHPDTGGAGS
-565 GGGSGAPEAYDTV
+565 GGSGVPEAYDTV

-657 IGCATGWHARDFALY
+657 IGCATGWHARDFALH
-672 PDRFTDRRRIAF
+672 PDRFADRRRIAF

-698 VRRRTGEGAETEIRI
+698 VRRRTGEGAEAEIRI

-750 SQTVDELAANIAHYR
+750 SQTVDELGANVAHYR
-765 RTRGECGLDPAAGR
+765 RTRAECGLDPAGGR

-811 LMRSAATAAGSRRE
+811 LMRSAATAAGSRHE
-825 DVAAAGEEDLDYLF
+825 DVAAASEEDLDYLF

-850 ALIGTPTSVAPFVDA
+850 ALIGTPTSVAPLVDA

-891 ERLDALR
+891 ERLDVLR
-898 RRTEERDA
+898 RRTRERGTRERQQDTRVPDA
-906 RPEDTVAPATSAQRR
+906 QVPDTVAPATSAQRR
-921 LWLASQLM
+921 LWLAARLL

-974 ETGVVQVVRNGLRIP
+974 AGVVQVVRNGLRIP
-989 LAVTDARG
+989 LTVTDARG
-997 QDAEGAIGALLA
+997 QDADRAIGALLA
-1009 EESGRA
+1009 EESGRS
-1015 YDLAEGPLFT
+1015 YDLAAGPLFT
-1025 PRLLRLADDDHVLVL
+1025 PRLLRLAEDDHVLVL

-1053 LIAGDLQE
+1053 LIAGDLRE

-1072 AFDRPAGTTV
+1072 VFERPAGTTV
-1082 GAPEPPADAADLAW
+1082 EAPEPSGDAADLAW
-1096 WRELLGDR
+1096 WREALGDR

-1125 AVSRTV
+1125 AVARTV

-1180 SPATADTV
+1180 PAATADTV

-1195 PLPLSATDATS
+1195 PLPLSATDATPP
-1206 SPEAVRA
+1206 PEAVRA

-1221 DEHRGVDLDAL
+1221 DEHSGVDLDAL

-1263 PGLRAEGVAAGTES
+1263 PGLRAEAVAAGTES

-1283 LMAVQV
+1283 LMATHVP
-1289 QDGGLRLRLRYDADL
+1289 DGSLRLRLRYDADL
-1304 FDAATAEGYLVE
+1304 FDAATAQGYLAE
-1316 LDRQLDA
+1316 LDERLDTMTA
-1323 MADPVEEG
+1323 PDAVG
-1331 PDGPDGPGGPSG
+1331 PDAVEPERAEPES
-1343 PSGPGAGNTATP
+1343 
-1355 DTTAASDTTAAPD
+1355 
-1368 PAPGAGTADPDDT
+1368 

-1387 KAADTAVLLREV
+1387 AASGTAALLREV
-1399 WESVLGRPGFAADS
+1399 WESVLGVHGFADDG

-1454 SEQLAGGPE
+1454 TGQLTGGPE
-1463 TEEPK
+1463 AD
-1468 SVGPDTGGPGTEV
+1468 GPAEKDGPETNGPETGGTEADAPETGV
-1481 VAVVDRAP
+1481 AAVVDRAP

-1502 AMPDPAVW
+1502 TMPDPAVW

-1538 DGLRTRFAR
+1538 DGLRTRFAQ
-1547 EGAPDGPW
+1547 EGVPDGPW

-1568 VEDLTG
+1568 VEELSG
-1574 LPVGERRPRADALC
+1574 LPADERQPRADALC
-1588 RADAAAPFDLGR
+1588 RADAAAPFDLTR
-1600 SLQPRT
+1600 SLRPRT

-1617 LMFVLHHVCADGWSL
+1617 LMFVLHHICADGWSL
-1632 SVLLAEIAA
+1632 SVLLSEIAA

-1672 DPGAEAERAAF
+1672 DPAAEAERAAF
-1683 CARYLDGVPSALP
+1683 CARYLDGVPSAVP
-1696 VPTDRPRPKKLSGHG
+1696 VPTDRPRPQKLSGHG
-1711 GTVRGVATGEVR
+1711 DTVRGVATGAVR

-1729 AAERHTTPFAVAAA
+1729 AADRRTTPFAVAAA
-1743 ALGVFLAR
+1743 ALGVFLTG

-1766 REGTASESLVAMTS
+1766 RESTASESLVAMTS

-1800 LAVRTGVGALG
+1800 LAVRTGAGALG

-1894 TDLWDHTTAHD
+1894 TDLWDHESAHD
-1905 LLASYTDLLAE
+1905 LLSSYTDLLAE

-1930 ERPRQGPPGRGSG
+1930 ERPWQGPPGRGSG

-1951 GPDRPGGPSPS
+1951 GPDQPGGPSPS